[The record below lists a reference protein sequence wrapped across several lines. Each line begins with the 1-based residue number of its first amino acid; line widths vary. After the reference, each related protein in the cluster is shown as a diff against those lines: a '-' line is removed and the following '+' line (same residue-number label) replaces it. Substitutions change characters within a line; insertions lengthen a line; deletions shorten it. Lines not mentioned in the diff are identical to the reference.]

1 VRRPT
6 VLITA
11 AVALSVII
19 GGTATGA
26 SAAVAT
32 NPVPMQRLLPPAPG
46 GVYLGAHSVGLETRD
61 GEVLAWGK
69 SRGRTVRIAHWYQHW
84 LTGQTRFRP
93 DWATRVARQGAV
105 PMITWEPW
113 KSYAGRKRR
122 ADQPAVRL
130 ARIAGGHYDRYIRS
144 WGRSVAAYRG
154 PVMIRLMHEMN
165 GTWYPWGLRVN
176 GNTPALYRAA
186 FRHVHRIFDRQG
198 ARNVSWVWSIN
209 NLNPGADTTDIAAAY
224 PGDRYVDWVATS
236 GFNWGDAF
244 SWSDWRDADALFRPS
259 FDFLG
264 GFHKPIM
271 ISEIGTTGIG
281 GDRPAWIPA
290 TISRLR
296 TAYPNLSALVWYSA
310 IDGSRLDFRLRG
322 ATRRSL
328 ARASALNT
336 WVRTPRFAPVSGG
349 R

>member
-1 VRRPT
+1 MPRPS
-6 VLITA
+6 VLIA
-11 AVALSVII
+11 VAVALSAVVA
-19 GGTATGA
+19 GTATIA
-26 SAAVAT
+26 PAAAA
-32 NPVPMQRLLPPAPG
+32 NPVQPMRRLVAPAPG
-46 GVYLGAHSVGLETRD
+46 GVYFGAHSLGLETRS

-93 DWATRVARQGAV
+93 DWAARVARQGAV

-113 KSYAGRKRR
+113 KSYAGKKRR
-122 ADQPAVRL
+122 ANQPAVRL

-144 WGRSVAAYRG
+144 WARGVAAYRG
-154 PVMIRLMHEMN
+154 PVMIRFMHEMN

-176 GNTPALYRAA
+176 GNSPALYRAA
-186 FRHVHRIFDRQG
+186 YRHVRRIFDRQG
-198 ARNVSWVWSIN
+198 ARNVSWIWSIN
-209 NLNPGADTTDIAAAY
+209 NLTAGTDTTDLVAAY
-224 PGDRYVDWVATS
+224 PGDAYVDWVATS
-236 GFNWGDAF
+236 GFNWGEAF
-244 SWSDWRDADALFRPS
+244 SWSDWRDADVLFRPS

-264 GFHKPIM
+264 RFAKPIM

-281 GDRPAWIPA
+281 GDRRAWIPA

-296 TAYPNLSALVWYSA
+296 AGYPNLKALVWYSA

-328 ARASALNT
+328 ARASTLNT
-336 WVRTPRFAPVSGG
+336 WVRTPRFAPASG
-349 R
+349 RR